1 MMMELDVRGLAN
13 WLAIYLCAGKRGSG
27 GYARRRERER
37 ERWNDKFVHDI
48 CRAELIAS
56 LVHDRDTSTHTKLS
70 SLPSLVLNLHDFG
83 QLSNRGK
90 PTCSCLISPPLVR
103 KILSSQEIIDAN
115 HSFPTYVVYEGCNL
129 FCPTYHDFGQL
140 SNLGKPTYERV

>member
-1 MMMELDVRGLAN
+1 MMMELDVRGLAI
-13 WLAIYLCAGKRGSG
+13 WLATYLCAGKRGSG

-37 ERWNDKFVHDI
+37 ERERWNDKFVHDI
-48 CRAELIAS
+48 RRAELIAS
-56 LVHDRDTSTHTKLS
+56 LVHDKDTSTHTKLS

-103 KILSSQEIIDAN
+103 KIL
-115 HSFPTYVVYEGCNL
+115 L
-129 FCPTYHDFGQL
+129 
-140 SNLGKPTYERV
+140 RR